1 MIQMYVL
8 NNKRIASL
16 TLFIKFD
23 LKLPCVFRWKD
34 NSVKCY
40 EDNWQREE
48 FEDTKWVIR
57 IRKS

>member
-23 LKLPCVFRWKD
+23 LKLPCVFR
-34 NSVKCY
+34 
-40 EDNWQREE
+40 
-48 FEDTKWVIR
+48 
-57 IRKS
+57 